1 MDGEDAELAA
11 EVVCTIARS
20 VIAAEGDAER
30 LRAIPLGN
38 TVTRLVAMRDDV
50 PAGESDEYKLVAL
63 ASAVQRAK
71 DGDRV
76 AREQLPDLVRRVREW
91 FGLRN

>member
-1 MDGEDAELAA
+1 MDGDDPELAA
-11 EVVCTIARS
+11 EVVCAIARA
-20 VIAAEGDAER
+20 VLAAEGDADQ
-30 LRAIPLGN
+30 LQAIPLGN
-38 TVTRLVAMRDDV
+38 TVQRLVAMRDDV

-71 DGDRV
+71 DGDRD
-76 AREQLPDLVRRVREW
+76 AREQLPGLVRGVREW